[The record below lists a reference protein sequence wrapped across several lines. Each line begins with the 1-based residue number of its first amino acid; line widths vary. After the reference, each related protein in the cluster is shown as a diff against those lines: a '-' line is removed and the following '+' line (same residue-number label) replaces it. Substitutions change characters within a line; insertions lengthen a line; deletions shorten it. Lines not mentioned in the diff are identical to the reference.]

1 MPLQHHTPR
10 QCLTG
15 LYVILDCDIAGER
28 PLTDIARNA
37 IEGGGRLFQYREK
50 HLPKKEMYRI
60 ATELRAVTA
69 RVGAT
74 LIVNDFSDV
83 ALAVEADG
91 VHLGQDDLPL
101 SDARNILGPNRLIG
115 ISTHSIAQAVEAE
128 NGGADYVGFGPI
140 YDTRTKDTGLTP
152 LGPQAAR
159 ALRAQL
165 SIPVF
170 GIGGIN
176 LTNVAELRTTGM
188 HGIAVAS
195 AVLQAPNIETETRA
209 LNAAWMA

>member
-1 MPLQHHTPR
+1 MIP
-10 QCLTG
+10 
-15 LYVILDCDIAGER
+15 
-28 PLTDIARNA
+28 
-37 IEGGGRLFQYREK
+37 
-50 HLPKKEMYRI
+50 
-60 ATELRAVTA
+60 
-69 RVGAT
+69 
-74 LIVNDFSDV
+74 
-83 ALAVEADG
+83 
-91 VHLGQDDLPL
+91 GQ
-101 SDARNILGPNRLIG
+101 
-115 ISTHSIAQAVEAE
+115 
-128 NGGADYVGFGPI
+128 
-140 YDTRTKDTGLTP
+140 KDTGLTP